1 MIIKKINIV
10 SFGTLRDFSAE
21 LSDGINIILGANES
35 GKSTILAFIRFIF
48 YGLPSRRS
56 EDGVLEHDRA
66 LSWQD
71 GVAEGS
77 IEIECGK
84 GSFRIERRGIRADNR
99 DGYSEKCQIIDLST
113 GSAVLKGEV
122 PGQYFF
128 GVPSGVYDS
137 TSSVKQQAL
146 ASLSGGEIGSS
157 IENIL
162 FSADEAIY
170 TERALTRLNTARRQ
184 FRLQRGNGG
193 KIAELTAVR
202 DNLRRRL
209 IEAEEASK
217 NILAL
222 KSTVER
228 ARKLTAELRA
238 KLTAAEDRLRAF
250 ETIQTLKRFDM
261 LHAGEAKVAAL
272 TEEREKLLSEFGHE
286 GRLPDR
292 AYVAE
297 LDSLSRRL
305 ATAESEAAKSAG
317 ELAGLRSDQTGD
329 TNLAARADDIE
340 RTGGPEAVA
349 DKYKKLRSSVGAR
362 LAWGIILMILG
373 IALMGGS
380 LAVYFMKLIPAIDMA
395 VSSGITVGGL
405 ILALIGLSLALTASK
420 AKKRAAFYL
429 FELGIEQESRVSRK
443 DIIAHAAACIEAKKE
458 IDEFARKIGTLEQS
472 HAKKNAA
479 VLEIVDQA
487 KVTLARFGID
497 GDNQNI
503 SLLLAETAE
512 RASKVAERSASLDS
526 DIEKYTASVAESR
539 SKLEGEDEA
548 SLRAH
553 ITPAAKSMLDLANLT
568 TLKQERD
575 EYAAR
580 LDAARTRLLDSEKNL
595 GIIEGTSE
603 SPNRIAAELEEAE
616 SALYEAEKKHA
627 AIVLA
632 YESISN
638 AGDSLRRNV
647 TPRLRA
653 NAGALMKHLTDG
665 KYYDFGISE
674 DFSLSI
680 LTDSGTKSV
689 SSLSAGTRDAAYF
702 SLRTALSSMLFPNE
716 RPPMILDE
724 VFAQLDDTR
733 AAALLDL
740 LSKIAEG
747 SQVIVL
753 TCHSRE
759 SEILSKCGKE
769 YGIVAL

>member
-10 SFGTLRDFSAE
+10 SFGTLHDFSAE
-21 LSDGINIILGANES
+21 LSDGINIISGANES

-56 EDGVLEHDRA
+56 EEGVLEHDRA

-77 IEIECGK
+77 IEIECEK

-146 ASLSGGEIGSS
+146 SSLSGGEIGSS

-217 NILAL
+217 NVLAL

-250 ETIQTLKRFDM
+250 EMIQTLKRFDM

-272 TEEREKLLSEFGHE
+272 TEEREKLLAEFGHE

-429 FELGIEQESRVSRK
+429 FELGIEQEGRVSRK

-487 KVTLARFGID
+487 KVTLGRFGID

-503 SLLLAETAE
+503 SILLAETAE
-512 RASKVAERSASLDS
+512 RAAKVAERSASLDS
-526 DIEKYTASVAESR
+526 DIEKYALSVADSR

-568 TLKQERD
+568 ALKQERD

-595 GIIEGTSE
+595 GIIEGTCE

-702 SLRTALSSMLFPNE
+702 SLRTALSSMLFPAE

-740 LSKIAEG
+740 LSKIADE

-759 SEILSKCGKE
+759 SEILENEKKTYSHIK
-769 YGIVAL
+769 L

>member
-21 LSDGINIILGANES
+21 LSDGINIISGANES

-56 EDGVLEHDRA
+56 EEGVLEHDRA

-202 DNLRRRL
+202 DNLSRRL

-217 NILAL
+217 NLLAL

-250 ETIQTLKRFDM
+250 EMIQTLKRFDM

-286 GRLPDR
+286 GKLPDR

-380 LAVYFMKLIPAIDMA
+380 LAIYFMKLIPAIDMA

-429 FELGIEQESRVSRK
+429 FELGIEQEGRVSRK

-503 SLLLAETAE
+503 SILLAETAE

-595 GIIEGTSE
+595 GIIEGTCE

>member
-10 SFGTLRDFSAE
+10 SFGTLHDFSAE
-21 LSDGINIILGANES
+21 LSDGINIISGANES

-56 EDGVLEHDRA
+56 EEGVLEHDRA

-202 DNLRRRL
+202 DNLSRRL

-217 NILAL
+217 NLLAL

-250 ETIQTLKRFDM
+250 EMIQTLKRFDM

-286 GRLPDR
+286 GKLPDR

-429 FELGIEQESRVSRK
+429 FELGIEQEGRVSRK

-472 HAKKNAA
+472 HAKKNTA

-487 KVTLARFGID
+487 KVALARFGID

-503 SLLLAETAE
+503 SILLAETAE

>member
-1 MIIKKINIV
+1 MVIKKINIA
-10 SFGTLRDFSAE
+10 SFGTLRDFTAD
-21 LSDGINIILGANES
+21 LSDGLNVISGANES
-35 GKSTILAFIRFIF
+35 GKSTILSFIRFIF

-56 EDGVLEHDRA
+56 EEGVLEHERA

-77 IEIECGK
+77 LEIECEK
-84 GSFRIERRGIRADNR
+84 GSFRIERRGIRSDNR

-128 GVPSGVYDS
+128 GVPGTVYDS

-146 ASLSGGEIGSS
+146 SSLSGSEIGSS

-170 TERALTRLNTARRQ
+170 TERALTKLNTARRQ
-184 FRLQRGNGG
+184 FQLQRGNGG
-193 KIAELTAVR
+193 KIAELTAAR
-202 DNLRRRL
+202 DSLRRRL

-217 NILAL
+217 NVLAL

-228 ARKLTAELRA
+228 ARKLTAELRT

-272 TEEREKLLSEFGHE
+272 TEERDQLIAEYGYE

-292 AYVAE
+292 AYIAE

-305 ATAESEAAKSAG
+305 ASAESEAARSAG
-317 ELAGLRSDQTGD
+317 ELAGLRSEQTGD

-340 RTGGPEAVA
+340 HIGGPEAVA

-362 LAWGIILMILG
+362 LAWGIILIVLG

-380 LAVYFMKLIPAIDMA
+380 LAVYFMKLIPQITMPI
-395 VSSGITVGGL
+395 SSGLTVGGL
-405 ILALIGLSLALTASK
+405 ILALIGLSLALSSS
-420 AKKRAAFYL
+420 RARRRADSYIFD
-429 FELGIEQESRVSRK
+429 LGIETDGKIDRK
-443 DIIAHAAACIEAKKE
+443 TIIAHAAACLEAKTQ
-458 IDEFARKIGTLEQS
+458 IDEFATRIGTLEQS
-472 HAKKNAA
+472 HAKKNGA
-479 VLEIVDQA
+479 VLEIVDEA
-487 KVTLARFGID
+487 KIALAKFGID

-503 SLLLAETAE
+503 SELLAKSAE
-512 RASKVAERSASLDS
+512 KYAKVAERSAVLDL
-526 DIEKYTASVAESR
+526 DIEKYSASVKESKA
-539 SKLEGEDEA
+539 KLEGEDEA
-548 SLRAH
+548 ALRAH
-553 ITPAAKSMLDLANLT
+553 LSPAAKSMLDLANLT
-568 TLKQERD
+568 SLKQERD

-595 GIIEGTSE
+595 GIIEGTCE
-603 SPNRIAAELEEAE
+603 NPNRIAAELEETEA
-616 SALYEAEKKHA
+616 ALYEAERKHA

-638 AGDSLRRNV
+638 AGENLRRNV

-653 NAGALMKHLTDG
+653 SAGALMKHLTDG
-665 KYYDFGISE
+665 KYYDFGIGE

-680 LTDSGTKSV
+680 LTESGTKGIA
-689 SSLSAGTRDAAYF
+689 SLSAGTRDAAYF
-702 SLRTALSSMLFPNE
+702 SLRTALSSMLFPAD
-716 RPPMILDE
+716 RPPMLLDE
-724 VFAQLDDTR
+724 VFSQLDDTR

-740 LSKIAEG
+740 LTKIAEE
-747 SQVIVL
+747 SQVILL

-759 SEILSKCGKE
+759 AEILEKDNKE
-769 YGIVAL
+769 FNKILL

>member
-21 LSDGINIILGANES
+21 LSDGINIISGANES
-35 GKSTILAFIRFIF
+35 GKSTILSFIRFIF

-56 EDGVLEHDRA
+56 EEGVLEHDRA

-77 IEIECGK
+77 IEIECDK
-84 GSFRIERRGIRADNR
+84 GFFRIERRGIRADNR
-99 DGYSEKCQIIDLST
+99 DGYSEKCQIIDLSM

-146 ASLSGGEIGSS
+146 SSLSGGEIGSS

-202 DNLRRRL
+202 DNLSRRL

-217 NILAL
+217 NVLAL

-238 KLTAAEDRLRAF
+238 KLTVAEDRLRAF

-286 GRLPDR
+286 GKLPDR
-292 AYVAE
+292 AYVSE

-317 ELAGLRSDQTGD
+317 ELAGLRGEQTGD

-340 RTGGPEAVA
+340 HTGGPEAVA

-362 LAWGIILMILG
+362 LAWGIILVILG

-405 ILALIGLSLALTASK
+405 LLALIGLSLALTASK
-420 AKKRAAFYL
+420 AKKRAASYL
-429 FELGIEQESRVSRK
+429 FELGIEQDGRVDRK
-443 DIIAHAAACIEAKKE
+443 TIVSHAAACLEAKAQ
-458 IDEFARKIGTLEQS
+458 IDDFSKKLGTLEQS

-526 DIEKYTASVAESR
+526 DIEKYTASVADSR

-553 ITPAAKSMLDLANLT
+553 ITPAAKAMLDLANLT

-595 GIIEGTSE
+595 GIIEGTCE

-616 SALYEAEKKHA
+616 IALYEAEKKHA

-674 DFSLSI
+674 DFALSI

-702 SLRTALSSMLFPNE
+702 SLRTALSTMLFPNE

-733 AAALLDL
+733 AAALLNL
-740 LSKIAEG
+740 LSKIAEE

-759 SEILSKCGKE
+759 SEILENEKKSYSHIK
-769 YGIVAL
+769 L

>member
-1 MIIKKINIV
+1 MVIKKINIV
-10 SFGTLRDFSAE
+10 SFGTLRDFTAE
-21 LSDGINIILGANES
+21 LSDGINVISGANES
-35 GKSTILAFIRFIF
+35 GKSTVLAFIRFIF

-56 EDGVLEHDRA
+56 EEGVLEHDRA
-66 LSWQD
+66 LSWLD
-71 GVAEGS
+71 GTAEGS
-77 IEIECGK
+77 LEIECEK
-84 GSFRIERRGIRADNR
+84 GSFRIERKGIRADNR

-137 TSSVKQQAL
+137 TSSVKQQSL
-146 ASLSGGEIGSS
+146 SSLSGSEIGSS

-193 KIAELTAVR
+193 KIAELTAER
-202 DNLRRRL
+202 DSLRRRL

-217 NILAL
+217 NVLAL
-222 KSTVER
+222 RSTVER
-228 ARKLTAELRA
+228 ARKLTAELRV

-272 TEEREKLLSEFGHE
+272 TEERENLLAEFGHE
-286 GRLPDR
+286 GKLPDR
-292 AYVAE
+292 AYVSE
-297 LDSLSRRL
+297 LDSLSRQL

-317 ELAGLRSDQTGD
+317 ELAGLRGEQTGD

-362 LAWGIILMILG
+362 LAWGIILIILG
-373 IALMGGS
+373 TALMCGS
-380 LAVYFMKLIPAIDMA
+380 LAVYFLKLIPGIDMA
-395 VSSGITVGGL
+395 LSSGLTVGGL
-405 ILALIGLSLALTASK
+405 ALALIGLSLALSSSR
-420 AKKRAAFYL
+420 AKRRADSYL
-429 FELGIEQESRVSRK
+429 FDLGFEHEGRADRRS
-443 DIIAHAAACIEAKKE
+443 IIAHAAACIEAKTQ
-458 IDEFARKIGTLEQS
+458 IDDFSKKLGTLEQS
-472 HAKKNAA
+472 HAKKNAV
-479 VLEIVDQA
+479 VLEIVERA
-487 KVTLARFGID
+487 KSALSRFGID
-497 GDNQNI
+497 GDNKNI
-503 SLLLAETAE
+503 SVLLAETAE
-512 RASKVAERSASLDS
+512 RASKVAERSSSLDS
-526 DIEKYTASVAESR
+526 DIEKYTLSVAESR
-539 SKLEGEDEA
+539 AKLEGEDEA
-548 SLRAH
+548 ALRAH
-553 ITPAAKSMLDLANLT
+553 LSPAAKSMLDLANPT
-568 TLKQERD
+568 ALKQERD

-595 GIIEGTSE
+595 GIIEGTCE
-603 SPNRIAAELEEAE
+603 NPNRIAAELEEAE
-616 SALYEAEKKHA
+616 AALYEAERKHA

-638 AGDSLRRNV
+638 AGESLRRNV

-665 KYYDFGISE
+665 KYYDFGIAE

-680 LTDSGTKSV
+680 LTENGTKSI

-702 SLRTALSSMLFPNE
+702 SLRTALSSMLFPTD

-740 LSKIAEG
+740 LCKIAEG

-759 SEILSKCGKE
+759 SEILTKDKKDFSL
-769 YGIVAL
+769 ITL